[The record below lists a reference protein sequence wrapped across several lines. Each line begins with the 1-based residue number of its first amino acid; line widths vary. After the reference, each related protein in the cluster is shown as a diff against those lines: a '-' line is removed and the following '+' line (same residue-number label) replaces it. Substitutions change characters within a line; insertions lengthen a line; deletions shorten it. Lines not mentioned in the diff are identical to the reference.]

1 MISTDVTLPSINPA
15 ADRIQQSA
23 AVDCRQHLMLSGAC
37 LLRAGTGSGKTRIY
51 SLVGNVALSAG
62 SKIMILQGRHSLL
75 SQNMQAFRQWT
86 RCSAADQSVISEGS
100 LDQTGKAVFTMVQTA
115 AAYARRLD
123 KYDELYID
131 EAHHSKEDE
140 GIYDTV
146 IGALLAKN
154 PGLRI
159 LGTTA
164 TPFRADGLALHPRLA
179 KAPNITIPYA
189 DMIAAGQILPPKTI
203 SLRIETKSG
212 ASFIDKAVDH
222 FTDKLG
228 DFDPAGATTWFE
240 KTRPSNYLQQCVSQ
254 WSQHASDRS
263 TIAFVYRIDEAERMR
278 DAFVA
283 AGVSASVIHSNLTQQ
298 QIKDAITA
306 YRDGRTKV
314 LISVDMVG
322 EGFDVP
328 KTDAIIIARALTTRA
343 QYHQMIGRC
352 MRNYPGAPQPLVL
365 DAGLSMRQHGDL
377 KTYISAQKYMH
388 DRAAEAAAG
397 KIQLINSQLSADN
410 ELSSSGGSPWSEIKN
425 PPPLYYLRG
434 AMKAVIAVPVDD
446 EHYRLHYYARD
457 KSGSMVPDT
466 TSRPNFEIVDLAK
479 ATSIENRFL
488 VMNDAY
494 LNSMALPAANPPHPA
509 PPIATH
515 LDVLVEREKS
525 RIVSSVMA
533 TEQTIQA
540 MTNSTIQRQQQG
552 RA

>member
-1 MISTDVTLPSINPA
+1 MITPILNAA
-15 ADRIQQSA
+15 ADHIQRSA
-23 AVDCRQHLMLSGAC
+23 AADCRQHLSAAGAC

-51 SLVGNVALSAG
+51 SLVGDGALSAG
-62 SKIMILQGRHSLL
+62 SKVMVLQGRHSLL

-86 RCSAADQSVISEGS
+86 GRPASDLSVISEGS

-115 AAYARRLD
+115 AAYARRLVR
-123 KYDELYID
+123 YDELYID

-146 IGALLAKN
+146 IAALLTKN
-154 PGLRI
+154 RGLRI

-179 KAPNITIPYA
+179 GAPHITIPYA
-189 DMIAAGQILPPKTI
+189 DMIAAGQILPPKTV

-240 KTRPSNYLQQCVSQ
+240 KNRPSDYLQQCVSQ
-254 WSQHASDRS
+254 WSQHAADRS

-278 DAFVA
+278 AAFLA
-283 AGVSASVIHSNLTQQ
+283 AGISASVIHSDLNQQ
-298 QIKDAITA
+298 QIKDAIAA
-306 YRDGRTKV
+306 YRDGQTKV

-328 KTDAIIIARALTTRA
+328 KTDAVIIARALTTRA

-365 DAGLSMRQHGDL
+365 DAGLSVRQHGDL
-377 KTYISAQKYMH
+377 NTYISAQKYMH
-388 DRAAEAAAG
+388 NRAAEAAAG
-397 KIQLINSQLSADN
+397 KIQPINSQITADN
-410 ELSSSGGSPWSEIKN
+410 EISPPAGSPWNEIKN

-434 AMKAVIAVPVDD
+434 AMNAVIAVPVDN

-457 KSGSMVPDT
+457 KSGAMVPDKNT
-466 TSRPNFEIVDLAK
+466 RPNFELVDLAK
-479 ATSIENRFL
+479 ATSIENHFL
-488 VMNDAY
+488 VTNDAY

-515 LDVLVEREKS
+515 LNVLVEREKS

-533 TEQTIQA
+533 TEQTLQT
-540 MTNSTIQRQQQG
+540 MSQTNSQRFQQG